1 LWSFSEIVSGLVQP
15 VNWRY
20 RILQAL
26 LNVRDWLLAQLIFV
40 FLKTLRLIPMD
51 SAARVFERFARWLG
65 PKTSRHKVALENL
78 ERAFPEK
85 SIDEREQI
93 ASDSWAQT
101 ARTVLEYGYLDKI
114 FDLDENNLGAGRIE
128 VKNAEQFIKLRD
140 DGLPAIIF
148 TGHIANF
155 ELLPMAAAKF
165 GLEIQSLFRTP
176 NNKYA
181 AARIAAARKQIA
193 HNLVASG
200 QGASFQ
206 LMSALDSGVHVGVLV
221 DQKFLRGINIPFFGH
236 DAPTNPLLAKLA
248 RRYECPVHGARSVR
262 LPNGRFRLEI
272 TDELVLPRTA
282 DGDIDIR
289 GTTEMIGRV
298 IEDWVREYPEQ
309 WLWIHRRWG

>member
-1 LWSFSEIVSGLVQP
+1 MWSHFEFDCGLVIR

-20 RILQAL
+20 RILQSL
-26 LNVRDWLLAQLIFV
+26 RNFRDWLVAQLIFI
-40 FLKTLRLIPMD
+40 FLKALRLIPMD

-65 PKTSRHKVALENL
+65 PKTGRHKVAMDNL

-85 SIDEREQI
+85 SLEEREQI

-165 GLEIQSLFRTP
+165 GLEIQSLFRMP

-206 LMSALDSGVHVGVLV
+206 LMSALDRGVHVGVLV
-221 DQKFLRGINIPFFGH
+221 DQKFRRGINIPFFGH

-272 TDELVLPRTA
+272 TDELVLPRTEA
-282 DGDIDIR
+282 GDIDIR
-289 GTTEMIGRV
+289 GTTEMIAGV